1 MPELFT
7 SGNAMSVAGLLNSYA
22 SSQATK
28 AAAIQQQTGYL
39 LQARSALAVAEVNAN
54 YSEQY
59 ATVQAGRKLKQAETE
74 ALNYKIAGNSLLKNM
89 RSTNASLRARAAANG
104 VQLGGGSIE
113 AVQRENVA
121 ATMRDVAVTDLNALT
136 ARVFGFEDATAMME
150 STKIQNILNQY
161 TAQQNAGQM
170 TMAGSASVQQAGILA
185 NAKLM
190 EGAMEF
196 QKTFKLPG

>member
-196 QKTFKLPG
+196 QKTFKY

>member
-1 MPELFT
+1 MAELFT

>member
-1 MPELFT
+1 MAELFT

-196 QKTFKLPG
+196 QKTFKLPE

>member
-196 QKTFKLPG
+196 QKTFKYK